1 MLHPETGKGKLLSD
15 LLLLLLLPEL
25 LPGHLVSDVGA
36 ILGSFDF
43 VQGECDR

>member
-1 MLHPETGKGKLLSD
+1 MFHAWGWLTQLQLSI
-15 LLLLLLLPEL
+15 LPDL